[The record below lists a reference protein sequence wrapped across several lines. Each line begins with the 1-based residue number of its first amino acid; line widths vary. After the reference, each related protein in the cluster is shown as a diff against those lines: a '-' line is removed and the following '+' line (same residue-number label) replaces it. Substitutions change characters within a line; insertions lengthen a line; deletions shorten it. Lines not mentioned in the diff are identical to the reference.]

1 MGLFSGKRSKEL
13 EDFNN
18 TNEEYG
24 KIEQDLARAKADEKR
39 LKVKVDEL
47 RDEISRLAG
56 YAEKKVAAGA
66 EEEAKEFIRQ
76 KLDLEEKLEK
86 VNAEYEAAKEMTRQ
100 IGG

>member
-1 MGLFSGKRSKEL
+1 MGLFGRKREQEL

-18 TNEEYG
+18 SGQEYG
-24 KIEQDLARAKADEKR
+24 KIEQDLARARAEEKR

-47 RDEISRLAG
+47 REEIARVAG
-56 YAEKKVAAGA
+56 YAEKKVSAGA

-86 VNAEYEAAKEMTRQ
+86 VNAEYEAAKELTRQ